1 MLSEVVMIRGRR
13 FTVVADPSGVAEA
26 HGDHPNMVARL
37 VKVFDASG
45 KVEWQR
51 KS

>member
-1 MLSEVVMIRGRR
+1 MISEVVTIRGRR
-13 FTVVADPSGVAEA
+13 FTVVADTTGVAEA
-26 HGDHPNMVARL
+26 HGDHANMVAKL

-45 KVEWQR
+45 RVEWQR

>member
-1 MLSEVVMIRGRR
+1 MVSEVVMIRGRK
-13 FTVVADPSGVAEA
+13 FTLVADPSGVAEA
-26 HGDHPNMVARL
+26 HGDHANMVARL
-37 VKVFDASG
+37 VKVFDSQG